1 VFVTIF
7 QLRLTRR
14 VSHIPTAP
22 KLVVAMLLMGLPFLF
37 LSVSATIPVVALVI
51 FVFVI
56 GGMLWV
62 PTSQSVIAGLAPED
76 VRGASM
82 GAFGS
87 TAAAGFALAPFF
99 GLQVRDSFGDGAMW
113 GMFAGFSVL
122 AALLGAI
129 ACQGVRS
136 RRASEGLGPTQMA
149 S

>member
-1 VFVTIF
+1 
-7 QLRLTRR
+7 
-14 VSHIPTAP
+14 
-22 KLVVAMLLMGLPFLF
+22 
-37 LSVSATIPVVALVI
+37 
-51 FVFVI
+51 
-56 GGMLWV
+56 
-62 PTSQSVIAGLAPED
+62 
-76 VRGASM
+76 M